1 MADSKIIL
9 CKEELSCLKKRDKN
23 LREKELSCLKEKIDG
38 KHVAKIRKLVNES
51 QKNIIYSDV
60 NDENDELNTAFDAS
74 INPLKGLVV
83 IDAILENV
91 VDNLQ

>member
-1 MADSKIIL
+1 MADSNIIL
-9 CKEELSCLKKRDKN
+9 CEKKRSCLEKINKTLRKKQ
-23 LREKELSCLKEKIDG
+23 LSCLKETIDG

-83 IDAILENV
+83 IDAILENL
-91 VDNLQ
+91 VDNL